1 MKDKN
6 TGITIT
12 KTSGAMEKEALEKA
26 LELLKAG
33 KTEGI
38 LFKETSVFIDTEPK
52 NAIAVFAGSGE
63 LVGKKIYLGKN

>member
-1 MKDKN
+1 MKDKK

-12 KTSGAMEKEALEKA
+12 KTSGAMEQEVLEKA
-26 LELLKAG
+26 LELSKEG

-38 LFKETSVFIDTEPK
+38 LFGETSVFIDKKPE
-52 NAIAVFAGSGE
+52 NAIAAYEGKGE